1 MAFLAHR
8 DRRLTGLE
16 ICASSED
23 LWNWPGVAHKRWSA
37 SAANGRPIRLAVDEW
52 LQHAARGSET
62 RHLEVRFFRGD
73 SNRLR
78 LISRSGGLL
87 ATRRCQPASWGA
99 FWPRYNLDRSPPPVT
114 QAILPTCC

>member
-23 LWNWPGVAHKRWSA
+23 LWNLPGVAHKRWSA

-73 SNRLR
+73 SN
-78 LISRSGGLL
+78 GN
-87 ATRRCQPASWGA
+87 
-99 FWPRYNLDRSPPPVT
+99 YV
-114 QAILPTCC
+114 

>member
-1 MAFLAHR
+1 MYLRHSSGLRFRVSRVHAAAINDAGRQSHRLASP
-8 DRRLTGLE
+8 LPVA

-23 LWNWPGVAHKRWSA
+23 LRNWPGVAHKRWSA

-73 SNRLR
+73 SN
-78 LISRSGGLL
+78 GN
-87 ATRRCQPASWGA
+87 
-99 FWPRYNLDRSPPPVT
+99 YV
-114 QAILPTCC
+114 

>member
-23 LWNWPGVAHKRWSA
+23 LWNLPGVAHKRWSA

-52 LQHAARGSET
+52 LHHAVE
-62 RHLEVRFFRGD
+62 
-73 SNRLR
+73 LR

-99 FWPRYNLDRSPPPVT
+99 FWPRYNLDRSLPPVT